1 MWQEEM
7 KQAIETL
14 KSLYGSVQQSGRI
27 TNISLESF
35 HRIVPTWS
43 KKFVLNIY
51 TKESG
56 IGYLV
61 FRETCSSNIVL
72 ILRRLE
78 RLLPLLQT
86 FENLGLNVNDLVYK
100 TIDKVNNEQIPETV
114 VVPNKGITN
123 QEVKGIKFTNPKEVG
138 DDFLMYNNL
147 LINWVTQKVI
157 AQWNEETQSFEKTTK
172 KFSKTIRQA
181 IGL

>member
-7 KQAIETL
+7 IKAIETI
-14 KSLYGSVQQSGRI
+14 KSLYGSVQQSGGI
-27 TNISLESF
+27 TNISLEEF

-56 IGYLV
+56 VGYLV

-86 FENLGLNVNDLVYK
+86 FENLGLNVTDLVYGDLK
-100 TIDKVNNEQIPETV
+100 EMQTEVTEGFFRLVELNPIQQFSCPSDVN
-114 VVPNKGITN
+114 
-123 QEVKGIKFTNPKEVG
+123 G
-138 DDFLMYNNL
+138 DFVMYQNL
-147 LINWVTQKVI
+147 LVNWVTEKVI

-172 KFSKTIRQA
+172 RFSKAIKQA